1 MTHRMAKWIGLAS
14 LALALFLAT
23 ATQVWAADPVTLELQ
38 VPKKVGLGDQVTLS
52 ALVRDAK
59 GSPVKGARV
68 VFWSPASFLSNSGA
82 VELGSAVTDSKGT
95 ATIVS
100 QARIGGA
107 VSLNA
112 YLAGD
117 SRYDAASASAEM
129 QVEGTAQLTKHPIEG
144 VRVPGLSVWLLA
156 GLLAIVYSIY
166 LTVIVLLSLIA
177 REGSQTPKAAGGTD
191 A

>member
-1 MTHRMAKWIGLAS
+1 MRIGRSKLIL
-14 LALALFLAT
+14 LALLSFLLLVT
-23 ATQVWAADPVTLELQ
+23 ATPAWAADPVTLELQ
-38 VPKKVGLGDQVTLS
+38 APTKVGLGDQVTVN
-52 ALVRDAK
+52 ALLKDAA
-59 GSPVKGARV
+59 GSPIGGSRV
-68 VFWSPASFLSNSGA
+68 VFWMPASFLSNSGA
-82 VELGSAVTDSKGT
+82 VELGSAVTDSRGI
-95 ATIVS
+95 ATIIY

-117 SRYDAASASAEM
+117 SRYDAAYASDDM
-129 QVEGTAQLTKHPIEG
+129 QVEGTAQLTKHIIEG
-144 VRVPGLSVWLLA
+144 VRVPGLGVWLLA
-156 GLLAIVYSIY
+156 GLLGIVYSIY